1 MDDRELKDLVRGIVE
16 RELGSG
22 RSAPEPTPPAGEKTP
37 LVVHRKKKADP
48 PEDIALAKRV
58 AHWTGDSLPP
68 APVFGT
74 WSPAGDQKFYLG
86 RTLARLGVGRA
97 GVRYRTETVLSFL
110 EDHAAARDAVHS
122 GVDDQVVSQL
132 GLVSLSSAA
141 RNKEE
146 FLLRPDLGRVL
157 SEESRELVRQQV
169 TGSPQVQI
177 VAADGLSA
185 TALSVNLPV
194 VIPALTAQLQRAGV
208 KLGTPFVI
216 TNARVACGDEVARI
230 TGADVL
236 CLLVGERPGLKS
248 AESMGVYVTYMK
260 VKDFNESM
268 RSVISNVHSGGLPPE
283 QGARDVAE
291 LCLKALKDR
300 RTGIEQ

>member
-1 MDDRELKDLVRGIVE
+1 MDDRELKELVRGIVE

-22 RSAPEPTPPAGEKTP
+22 NPGPDQTAPTGEKPP
-37 LVVHRKKKADP
+37 LVVRQKKKADP

-58 AHWTGDSLPP
+58 ADWTGDKLPP

-74 WSPAGDQKFYLG
+74 WRAAGDRKFYLG
-86 RTLARLGVGRA
+86 RTPARLGVGRA

-122 GVDDQVVSQL
+122 GVDDQVITRL

-146 FLLRPDLGRVL
+146 FLLRPDLGREL
-157 SEESRELVRQQV
+157 SDESRELVKQQG
-169 TGSPQVQI
+169 TRSPQVQI

-194 VIPALTAQLQRAGV
+194 VIPALTAQLQQAGI

-248 AESMGVYVTYMK
+248 AESMGVYVTYIK

-268 RSVISNVHSGGLPPE
+268 RSVISNVHKGGLPPE
-283 QGARDVAE
+283 QGARDMAA
-291 LCLKALKDR
+291 LCLKALKDH
-300 RTGIEQ
+300 RTGLEQ